1 MLPVVLLSESLI
13 NEVEVLLIIVK
24 EAISNVFNRLC
35 TMKYKIKLADGTAQL
50 VQITSA
56 YFKSWHV
63 WNVRFDDGK
72 VAVLFKVGSDWM
84 QRNQDFLD
92 GQVLIML
99 GDCID
104 KIILRRKLL
113 FR

>member
-1 MLPVVLLSESLI
+1 
-13 NEVEVLLIIVK
+13 
-24 EAISNVFNRLC
+24 
-35 TMKYKIKLADGTAQL
+35 MKYKIKLANGKVQL
-50 VQITSA
+50 AQITSA

-72 VAVLFKVGSDWM
+72 VAMLFKLGSDWM

-92 GQVLIML
+92 VQVLNSL

-104 KIILRRKLL
+104 KIIFRRKLL